1 MRRAARTDAN
11 HAETRD
17 GLRAHAYVVHDLA
30 NLGLPVDLGV
40 QSPAGGFPLF
50 LEVKDGQKPP
60 SQRKLTK
67 EAEKWA
73 DLTKD
78 QTRVVLSLV
87 EAILVCEE
95 YFAGQTGV
103 DIDAIHRR

>member
-11 HAETRD
+11 HAPVRD
-17 GLRAHAYVVHDLA
+17 GLRAHEYIVHDLA

-40 QSPAGGFPLF
+40 QSPQGGFPLF
-50 LEVKDGQKPP
+50 LEVKDGDKSP
-60 SQRKLTK
+60 SRRKLT
-67 EAEKWA
+67 EAEQKWA

-78 QTRVVLSLV
+78 QTRLVLSLV

-95 YFAGQTGV
+95 YFAAQT
-103 DIDAIHRR
+103 ARSEMT